1 MPREI
6 VINRCYGG
14 FSISAKALFR
24 LRELGQKDALAEVG
38 PGETWPDGTVREGF
52 LATSF
57 CRGIDRDDPLLVQV
71 VRELEADAS
80 GDLAELRI
88 VSIPHGID
96 WEIEEYDG
104 IEWVSEKHHRW
115 S

>member
-14 FSISAKALFR
+14 FGLSPKALFR
-24 LRELGQKDALAEVG
+24 LRELGQKNALAEVG
-38 PGETWPDGTVREGF
+38 PGETWPGGTVREGF

-57 CRGIDRDDPLLVQV
+57 CSGIDRDDSLLVQV
-71 VRELEADAS
+71 VRELGTDAS

-88 VSIPHGID
+88 VSIPDGID

-104 IEWVSEKHHRW
+104 IEWVAEKHRRW
-115 S
+115 R